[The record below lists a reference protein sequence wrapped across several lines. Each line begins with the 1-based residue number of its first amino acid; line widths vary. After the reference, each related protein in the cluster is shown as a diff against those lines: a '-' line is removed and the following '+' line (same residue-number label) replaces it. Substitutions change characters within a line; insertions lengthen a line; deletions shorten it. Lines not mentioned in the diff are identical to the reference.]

1 MARSASREDRGRVTF
16 STDTSMI
23 ANAPK
28 GGRLNRLMAARG
40 FQKWAAKFPLTRR
53 IVRREGEAMFDLLAG
68 FCHSQVLSA
77 LVQLEIPQTLMQ
89 GPMDAEALAL
99 RARMPLERMQILLR
113 AGVALGVLK
122 SKRAGRFG
130 LSRTGAAL
138 VGVPGLSQMIAHHDV
153 LYRDLS
159 DPVAFFRG
167 ETQTELAGFW
177 PYVFGGE
184 MAPEAAATYSD
195 LMAQSQLLVADD
207 TLAAVN
213 FSGIRVLMDI
223 GGGSGAFLT
232 AVGGAYSELDLM
244 LFDLP
249 EVASSAAQ
257 RFAGAGLSGRSRIT
271 AGSFRTG
278 PLPEGADAISLI
290 RVLYDHSDATV
301 TDLLAKCH
309 AALPSGGRLIISEP
323 MTGGTHPTRAG
334 DAYFALYTLAM
345 RTGRTRSAYEIAALC
360 HAAGFD
366 AVKTPRAR
374 RPFVTSCIEARKP

>member
-1 MARSASREDRGRVTF
+1 MTF

-23 ANAPK
+23 AAKPK
-28 GGRLNRLMAARG
+28 GGSWFNRLMAARG
-40 FQKWAAKFPLTRR
+40 FQKWAAKSPLTRR
-53 IVRREGEAMFDLLAG
+53 IVRHEGEAMFDLLAG

-77 LVQLEIPQTLMQ
+77 LVQLEILQKLMRGPLDAQTLAL
-89 GPMDAEALAL
+89 DAQ
-99 RARMPLERMQILLR
+99 MPLERMQILLR

-167 ETQTELAGFW
+167 EVETELAGFW
-177 PYVFGGE
+177 PYVFGGN
-184 MAPEAAATYSD
+184 MDADVAATYSD

-213 FSGIRVLMDI
+213 FSGVKKLMDI

-232 AVGGAYSELDLM
+232 AVGSVYSDLELM

-249 EVASSAAQ
+249 EVAPSAAQ
-257 RFAGAGLSGRSRIT
+257 RFEVESMTPRAQIMS
-271 AGSFRTG
+271 GSFREDK
-278 PLPEGADAISLI
+278 LPEGADAISLI
-290 RVLYDHSDATV
+290 RVLYDHSDETV
-301 TDLLAKCH
+301 TDLLAKCY

-323 MTGGTHPTRAG
+323 MTGGVQPTRAG

-345 RTGRTRSAYEIAALC
+345 RTGRTRSAYEVKSLC
-360 HAAGFD
+360 HAAGFED
-366 AVKTPRAR
+366 VKSPAPRRA
-374 RPFVTSCIEARKP
+374 FVTSCVEARKP

>member
-1 MARSASREDRGRVTF
+1 MSD
-16 STDTSMI
+16 STYTGIGSQPTWM
-23 ANAPK
+23 
-28 GGRLNRLMAARG
+28 NRLLSGRG
-40 FQKWAAKFPLTRR
+40 FQKWAAQFPLTRR

-77 LVQLEIPQTLMQ
+77 LVQLEIPQQLMQ
-89 GPMDAEALAL
+89 GPLDADALA
-99 RARMPLERMQILLR
+99 AQSNVPPERMQILLR

-122 SKRAGRFG
+122 TRRAGRYG

-167 ETQTELAGFW
+167 EVQTELAGFW
-177 PYVFGGE
+177 PYVFGGNME
-184 MAPEAAATYSD
+184 PEVAATYSD

-207 TLAAVN
+207 TLAAVD
-213 FSGIRVLMDI
+213 FGGISRLMDI

-232 AVGGAYSELDLM
+232 AVGAAYGEIELC

-249 EVASSAAQ
+249 EVAPSATD
-257 RFAGAGLSGRSRIT
+257 RFEAAGLSQRSSVIG
-271 AGSFRTG
+271 GSFRDDA
-278 PLPEGADAISLI
+278 LPQGADAISLV
-290 RVLYDHSDATV
+290 RVLYDHSDETV
-301 TDLLAKCH
+301 SDLLAACY

-323 MTGGTHPTRAG
+323 MTGGARPTRAG

-345 RTGRTRSAYEIAALC
+345 RTGRTRSAYEISSLC
-360 HAAGFD
+360 HAAGFES
-366 AVKTPRAR
+366 VKTPTAA
-374 RPFVTSCIEARKP
+374 RPFVTSCVEARKP